1 MDINKFKIIV
11 TPTAYREINKIY
23 EYILYELDSR
33 NAAKKLM
40 EEIENKV
47 QSLKY
52 SPKIHSVISKVD
64 ELKRQYRRIVV
75 KNYII
80 LYTIDEEKREVFI
93 SHIYFG
99 GRDYL
104 GSHLL

>member
-80 LYTIDEEKREVFI
+80 LCIIKIIVNQNYI
-93 SHIYFG
+93 SI
-99 GRDYL
+99 
-104 GSHLL
+104 LLTLIKY